1 VHRSVE
7 LDGTVSTSYERR
19 NGLCG
24 FRVERDRC
32 EYDFHVLYACA
43 SNVFDDHAARYR
55 HGNGYGWRR
64 HPPDPLVPT
73 RNRPTGGV
81 STVSVTVHSLARSF
95 HAERDEMR
103 NTQAMRK
110 NGVKQKALAAPPQRE
125 RSATDGNPASSPV
138 ADDPHDGRVHSG
150 SSGDDGQYQPVGRVA
165 TPASLKPGHTGD
177 PGAAGDTSYDP
188 MPSPAEAYAN
198 TGQANTEP
206 QREASAEHGLGRT
219 TRRAKDPRV
228 G

>member
-1 VHRSVE
+1 MGFAVFE
-7 LDGTVSTSYERR
+7 LKGTGVNTTFMFCMPVLRMCSTTMRRGIAMETGTDGGDIRRIHWCQPGTVQR
-19 NGLCG
+19 
-24 FRVERDRC
+24 
-32 EYDFHVLYACA
+32 
-43 SNVFDDHAARYR
+43 
-55 HGNGYGWRR
+55 
-64 HPPDPLVPT
+64 
-73 RNRPTGGV
+73 GGV

-110 NGVKQKALAAPPQRE
+110 NGGKQKALAAPPQRE
-125 RSATDGNPASSPV
+125 QSTTDGNPASSPV

-177 PGAAGDTSYDP
+177 PGAARDTSYDP